1 VGIKVCI
8 DVGGTF
14 TDASMVDEKCDI
26 RIFKSLSTPPDY
38 VQGIIDVLKVAAE
51 YYSKSLDE
59 FMKSCSTLIGGS
71 LVHGT
76 TITTNAM
83 LEGNVA
89 KVGLICT
96 KGQRD
101 MLTFREGGK
110 EDSYDWMMDYPEP
123 YVPRY
128 LTIPVTERINS
139 EGEVEIPLSE
149 YEVRQALRQL
159 RQWNVESVAVCLLWS
174 IENSIHECRISEIA
188 KEEFPEVP
196 CVLSSEVNPCIREY
210 RRCVST
216 AIDASLRPLASTY
229 IANFEKCLKDIGYQ
243 GELNMLTSAGG
254 AMSAKELIGRP
265 ILSVDC
271 GPALAPFA
279 GKEYSEKEMGIDDVI
294 TVDMG
299 GTSFDVSCMSRGKIA
314 VSRESKMGDDLLGI
328 SKVDTR
334 SIGAGGG
341 SIAWID
347 VAGLIH
353 VGPKSAGSNPGPA
366 CYMRGGTEP
375 TVSDANVVMG
385 YLDPDYFLG
394 GRMKLDAKLAEE
406 VINAKVSGILKIS
419 VEEAA
424 FTITATTNANMAG
437 AIRDITIW
445 QGIDP
450 REYLL
455 VGGGGAFGLH
465 CVPIMQE
472 LEMQKALI
480 PKTASALSATG
491 GVFAD
496 LVAEYSRSCYTDT
509 SVFDYGGVRET
520 MDYLMGEAHKF
531 LDRNRVPIERRE
543 LEFSVEARYPYQ
555 VWELPVS
562 LTGIS
567 LTNEEG
573 VAKLVER
580 FHEEHER
587 VFAIKEPGVHI
598 ECLFWKV
605 RAIGKGVVGQ
615 VKLKEMEFR
624 NRKPSS
630 KALIGKRKA
639 YFKELGG
646 MVETP
651 IYLGEELGYGNELS
665 GPAVIE
671 EPTTTIVLPPRSM
684 ATVQKF
690 GSYYIEA

>member
-1 VGIKVCI
+1 MGIKVCI

-14 TDASMVDEKCDI
+14 TDASIADEKGDI

-38 VQGIIDVLKVAAE
+38 VQGVVDVLKVATE
-51 YYSKSLDE
+51 YYRKSMDE
-59 FMKSCSTLIGGS
+59 FMKSCSTFIGGS

-101 MLTFREGGK
+101 TLTFREGGK

-128 LTIPVTERINS
+128 LTLPVTERISS
-139 EGEVEIPLSE
+139 EGGVDIPLSE
-149 YEVRQALRQL
+149 DEVRQALRQL
-159 RQWNVESVAVCLLWS
+159 RQWNVEAVAVCLLWS
-174 IENSIHECRISEIA
+174 VENPIHERRIAEIA
-188 KEEFPEVP
+188 KGEFPEVP

-229 IANFEKCLKDIGYQ
+229 ITNFEKCLTEIGYQ

-254 AMSAKELIGRP
+254 AMTAQELIERP
-265 ILSVDC
+265 IWSVDC

-375 TVSDANVVMG
+375 TVSDADVVMG

-406 VINAKVSGILKIS
+406 VIKAKVSGVLKIS

-424 FTITATTNANMAG
+424 FTIAATTNANMAG

-465 CVPIMQE
+465 CVPIMRE

-491 GVFAD
+491 GIFAD

-509 SVFDYGGVRET
+509 SVFDYEGVRET
-520 MDYLMGEAHKF
+520 IDYLTEEAQKF

-587 VFAIKEPGVHI
+587 VFAIKEPGVYI

-605 RAIGKGVVGQ
+605 RAIGKGVVGE

-624 NRKPSS
+624 SKKPSS

-639 YFKELGG
+639 YFKELRG

-651 IYLGEELGYGNELS
+651 IYLGEELGYGNEFS

-671 EPTTTIVLPPRSM
+671 EPTTTVVLPPGSR